1 MNRSSML
8 SRFLFLGGF
17 RVSGDPSDEA
27 GMVENFGD
35 GELRETFQFHLQYL
49 KTSSYGYCPKW
60 RQMAISPSKPQ
71 TSSRSFTRA
80 LALA

>member
-35 GELRETFQFHLQYL
+35 GELRETFQFHLQYYGYL
-49 KTSSYGYCPKW
+49 SIKTSDKLTEFHQSFG
-60 RQMAISPSKPQ
+60 ISI
-71 TSSRSFTRA
+71 R
-80 LALA
+80 LA